1 MHRSISR
8 IRLVILV
15 PLALLITAFAAGSA
29 TAAAG
34 PQPPRPDKDA
44 GKAGQAAPAALPG
57 DQAEKLEKQDRLL
70 PVAHGFAEQARRADS
85 DIAGVS
91 IDVDAGVVH
100 LYRKNTRKPLDLTG
114 APNDVKIE
122 VHAAKFSRKELI
134 DAAEQ
139 VTRDAQALGEQQV
152 TVESVG
158 PAVDGSG
165 IEVSVLSDG
174 GADLERAS
182 ELLKGRYGEVV
193 SDVNAVESK
202 TSDSELYFNGWRFN
216 DFSPWYG
223 GDRLASSSS
232 GCTSG
237 FAAYYNGPAILTA
250 AHCGGVGTNWYNGPR
265 TTGGFNF
272 MGTTVYSD
280 TATDVAAI
288 QASGSSYINIGYDP
302 QVASQLYV
310 GSWASPVVGE
320 DLCQSGSYTGERCGL
335 RVVDTAQYVCLSYV
349 LWWCTSWQGPLADV
363 ISAYGS
369 GSPAAGHG
377 DSGGPVFQYTYNYS
391 SGSWQGIAK
400 GLVHGQ
406 LTPNARA
413 AYPAY
418 FPDNVWCPSPDD
430 GSSPRCS
437 SGFSFAHMP
446 GY

>member
-1 MHRSISR
+1 MHRTTSH
-8 IRLVILV
+8 IRLVILL
-15 PLALLITAFAAGSA
+15 PLALLIAAFAAASA
-29 TAAAG
+29 TADPGLKAPKPDQGAA
-34 PQPPRPDKDA
+34 
-44 GKAGQAAPAALPG
+44 KAGQTAPALPA
-57 DQAEKLEKQDRLL
+57 DQAAKLKKQELLL
-70 PVAHGFAEQARRADS
+70 PVAQGFADQARGADS
-85 DIAGVS
+85 DIAGVT
-91 IDVDAGVVH
+91 IDVDAGVVD
-100 LYRKNTRKPLDLTG
+100 LYRKNPRKALDLTG
-114 APNDVKIE
+114 APSNAKVV

-134 DAAEQ
+134 AAAEQ
-139 VTRDAQALGEQQV
+139 VTRDAQALGQEQV

-165 IEVSVLSDG
+165 IQVSVLSNDAG
-174 GADLERAS
+174 DLARAS
-182 ELLKGRYGEVV
+182 ELLKSRYGAVV
-193 SDVNAVESK
+193 ADVNAVETK
-202 TSDSELYFNGWRFN
+202 TSDAELYFNGWRFN

-223 GDRLASSSS
+223 GDRLASSTS

-237 FAAYYNGPAILTA
+237 FAATYNNAPAILTA
-250 AHCGGVGTNWYNGPR
+250 SHCGPVGTNWWNGPN
-265 TTGGFNF
+265 TVGGFRF
-272 MGTTVYSD
+272 MGSTVYSD

-288 QASGSSYINIGYDP
+288 GASGSLSINVGYDP

-320 DLCQSGSYTGERCGL
+320 YLCQSGSYTGERCGL
-335 RVVDTAQYVCLSYV
+335 RVVDTAQYVCLSYF

-377 DSGGPVFQYTYNYS
+377 DSGGPVYQYTYNYS
-391 SGSWQGIAK
+391 TSSWQGIAK

-406 LTPNARA
+406 LTPNARS

-418 FPDNVWCPSPDD
+418 FPDNVWCPSPDA

>member
-1 MHRSISR
+1 MHRTTSHF
-8 IRLVILV
+8 RLVILV
-15 PLALLITAFAAGSA
+15 PLALLIAAFAAASA

-34 PQPPRPDKDA
+34 PKPPKPDKGA
-44 GKAGQAAPAALPG
+44 AKAGQTPAALPG
-57 DQAEKLEKQDRLL
+57 DQAETLKKQELLL
-70 PVAHGFAEQARRADS
+70 PVAQGFADQARGADS
-85 DIAGVS
+85 DIAGVT

-100 LYRKNTRKPLDLTG
+100 LYRKNPRKALDLAG
-114 APNDVKIE
+114 APNNAKIE

-139 VTRDAQALGEQQV
+139 VTRDAQALGQQQV

-165 IEVSVLSDG
+165 IQVAVLSNDSG
-174 GADLERAS
+174 DLDRAS
-182 ELLKGRYGEVV
+182 QLLKSRYGTIVG
-193 SDVNAVESK
+193 SVNAVESK

-216 DFSPWYG
+216 DFASWYG
-223 GDRLASSSS
+223 GDRLASSTS

-237 FAAYYNGPAILTA
+237 FASTYNNAPAILTA
-250 AHCGGVGTNWYNGPR
+250 SHCGGVGTNWWNGPN
-265 TTGGFNF
+265 TVGGFRF
-272 MGTTVYSD
+272 MGSTVYSD

-288 QASGSSYINIGYDP
+288 GASGSLNINVGWDP
-302 QVASQLYV
+302 QAASQLYV

-320 DLCQSGSYTGERCGL
+320 YLCQSGSYTGERCGL
-335 RVVDTAQYVCLSYV
+335 RVVDTAQYVCLSYF

-377 DSGGPVFQYTYNYS
+377 DSGGPVYQYAYIN
-391 SGSWQGIAK
+391 GSWQGIAK

-418 FPDNVWCPSPDD
+418 FPDNVWCPSPDS